1 MPSLRTRCSMTTPAR
16 SDRVLTDLTDELA
29 DQYVALLDR
38 PGRAPTTGLSRRAI
52 ESGSPVLIPNMPFAE
67 LFSLPAARE
76 YFDQHPLPLELNTV
90 GALVV
95 PMRARNA
102 MMGTLAVFDWN
113 TRIGLS
119 ESDAEWLQII
129 ADRLALSVEHVHCH
143 RAAIDRLERLTAIRN
158 VGLAVSSSQDLRL
171 TLEVILHELTA
182 KLEIDAADVLL
193 LDEVNNQLFVATKVG
208 FHSGSMPDFHLP
220 IRAELMNL
228 AVLDG
233 PIHGVS
239 DPGWTGLVQRRSL
252 FAREGFQYYRAA
264 PLMSRGRLVGILEI
278 FQRSILDV
286 DQERLTFIDAMA
298 INASIAIDNAA
309 MRDRL
314 QRTRPDHAHPQ
325 TPRPD
330 FSPLEWQIL
339 ALMVEGATNREIANK
354 VHLSENTIKFHV
366 RQILTKV
373 GADNRTEL
381 ARKAT
386 QRGWL

>member
-1 MPSLRTRCSMTTPAR
+1 LPNFFRSQLHGNISTNTP
-16 SDRVLTDLTDELA
+16 
-29 DQYVALLDR
+29 
-38 PGRAPTTGLSRRAI
+38 
-52 ESGSPVLIPNMPFAE
+52 F
-67 LFSLPAARE
+67 
-76 YFDQHPLPLELNTV
+76 PLELNTV

-119 ESDAEWLQII
+119 ESDAESLQTI
-129 ADRLALSVEHVHCH
+129 ADRLALCVEHVHCH

-171 TLEVILHELTA
+171 TLEVILRELTA

-208 FHSGSMPDFHLP
+208 FHSGSMPDFHLR
-220 IRAELMNL
+220 IRAELMNFAAL
-228 AVLDG
+228 GG
-233 PIHGVS
+233 PIDGVS
-239 DPGWTGLVQRRSL
+239 DPGWTGLLERRSL
-252 FAREGFQYYRAA
+252 FAREGFQNYRAV
-264 PLMSRGRLVGILEI
+264 PLMSRSRLVGILEV
-278 FQRSILDV
+278 FHRSILEL
-286 DQERLTFIDAMA
+286 DQERLSFMDAMA

-309 MRDRL
+309 MSDRL
-314 QRTRPDHAHPQ
+314 QRARPDPAHPQ

-339 ALMVEGATNREIANK
+339 ALMVEGASNREIADK
-354 VHLSENTIKFHV
+354 VHLSANTIKFHV
-366 RQILTKV
+366 RQILTNT
-373 GADNRTEL
+373 GADNRTEV